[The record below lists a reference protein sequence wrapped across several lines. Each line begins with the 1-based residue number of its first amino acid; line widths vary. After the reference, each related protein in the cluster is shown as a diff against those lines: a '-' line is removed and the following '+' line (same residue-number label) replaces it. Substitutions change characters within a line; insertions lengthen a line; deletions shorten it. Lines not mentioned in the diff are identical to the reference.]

1 MKLVSVSPTVTV
13 DPDKIYSIENDV
25 DHDRVEI
32 NFDNGYTYVEDA
44 TYEQV
49 LKRLGAAD
57 NAYIDGGGDDVY
69 GVWA

>member
-1 MKLVSVSPTVTV
+1 MKLVSVSPTVVV
-13 DPDKIYSIENDV
+13 DPDKIYSVEKKDGK
-25 DHDRVEI
+25 VEI

-44 TYEQV
+44 TFEQV
-49 LKRLGAAD
+49 LKALADAD